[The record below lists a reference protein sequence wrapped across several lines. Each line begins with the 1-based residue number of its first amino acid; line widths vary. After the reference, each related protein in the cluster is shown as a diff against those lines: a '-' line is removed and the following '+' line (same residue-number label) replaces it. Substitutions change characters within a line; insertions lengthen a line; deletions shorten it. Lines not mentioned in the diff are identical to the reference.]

1 MKNMH
6 TDLRVSR
13 AEKLT
18 PFILCTS
25 VGCMGQVVF
34 VVLNVCQYVKCLMSF
49 FFLAFLS
56 AIKGYQSEREGT
68 SE

>member
-1 MKNMH
+1 MENMH

-34 VVLNVCQYVKCLMSF
+34 VVLNVCQYFKFLMSF

-56 AIKGYQSEREGT
+56 AIKGYQSKREGT